1 MKNRR
6 AHRLLRVA
14 CHGVDDMT
22 PRVSVVIPTY
32 NRARDLERALDSVV
46 AQSFRDLEVLVVDNH
61 STDDTAAVV
70 ERYNDSRIALHFVT
84 NEGIVARSRNLG
96 IRRARGEFVAF
107 LDSDDWWTPRKLE
120 ASVAVLDAGADV
132 VYHHLFL
139 VTRPHQN
146 VLWRR
151 VWARDISSPVF
162 DDLLL
167 NGTALPQSSVV
178 MRRDLLLSVGGMPEE
193 RDVVAMEDY
202 LCWLKAARMTEGF
215 ARVRG
220 TLGYYWAGGG
230 NLSSAT
236 RTLRVL
242 DRLKAIFTQEL
253 ASGGVRKTPSWVS
266 YARGCAYL
274 ETNDRENARHH
285 LRLARSRGAPMRT
298 LLKSLVA
305 QAAVAFAPAARR
317 SP

>member
-1 MKNRR
+1 M
-6 AHRLLRVA
+6 
-14 CHGVDDMT
+14 
-22 PRVSVVIPTY
+22 VIPTY

-46 AQSFRDLEVLVVDNH
+46 AQSCRDLEVLVVDNH

-202 LCWLKAARMTEGF
+202 LCWLKAARMTERFRACAARSGTTGRVAEISVAQPGRFACSTASRQSLPKSWRQAGF
-215 ARVRG
+215 GKHRA
-220 TLGYYWAGGG
+220 GY
-230 NLSSAT
+230 
-236 RTLRVL
+236 R
-242 DRLKAIFTQEL
+242 TQE
-253 ASGGVRKTPSWVS
+253 G
-266 YARGCAYL
+266 ARI
-274 ETNDRENARHH
+274 
-285 LRLARSRGAPMRT
+285 SKRT
-298 LLKSLVA
+298 TERTRAIICDWRV
-305 QAAVAFAPAARR
+305 AVARQCVR
-317 SP
+317 C